1 MSTILLVDD
10 KSSMR
15 KVLRQTLESEQR
27 NPFWRRRTGKRRM
40 ETIKSKHIDLVIT
53 DIKMPKLDGM
63 SLLKMI
69 QELDT
74 EIVVII
80 MTAYGTIETA
90 VEAMKLGAY
99 DYVTKPFSTEQVK
112 LTVEKAIERQKLL
125 YENKYLREKLND
137 QYNYKRIVGN
147 SPAMQPVYELIEKVS
162 PTDTAVLVRGESGT
176 GKELVAHAI
185 HFNSRRK
192 EKPFIKV
199 NCAVLAEGVLES
211 ELFGHEKGSFTGA
224 AGKRIGRF
232 ELANGGSIFLD
243 EIGDISLSTQVKLLR
258 VLQEKEF
265 ERVGGTECIKAD
277 VRVIAATNKNLEEAI
292 KKGQFREDLFFRLNV
307 VPINVPPLRERKEDM
322 ERMSFHFLTRYS
334 LEANKKI
341 SKIDKKALELMT
353 RYNWPG
359 NVRELENAIQRAVV
373 LADSDT
379 IYPSNLP
386 LDIQTFQKDEYL
398 HYLKEDASLTE
409 KVENYEKE
417 LILKSMEKANHVQ
430 TKAAKLLDI
439 NRTALIYKLKK
450 YGLLTDGTEGNDKVE

>member
-1 MSTILLVDD
+1 MSSILLVDD

-15 KVLRQTLESEQR
+15 KVLRQTLEDGQNTILEAED
-27 NPFWRRRTGKRRM
+27 GEKAL
-40 ETIKSKHIDLVIT
+40 ELIKSKHVDLVIT

-63 SLLKMI
+63 TLLKMI
-69 QELDT
+69 KELDN

-90 VEAMKLGAY
+90 VEAMKTGAY
-99 DYVTKPFSTEQVK
+99 DYITKPFSTEQVK
-112 LTVEKAIERQKLL
+112 LTVEKAAERQKLL

-147 SPAMQPVYELIEKVS
+147 SSSMQPVYELIEKVS
-162 PTDTAVLVRGESGT
+162 PTDTAVLIRGESGT

-192 EKPFIKV
+192 DRPFIKV

-232 ELANGGSIFLD
+232 ELASSGSIFLD

-265 ERVGGTECIKAD
+265 ERVGGTESIRAD

-307 VPINVPPLRERKEDM
+307 VPIYVPPLRERREDI
-322 ERMSFHFLTRYS
+322 ERLASHFLNRYS
-334 LEANKKI
+334 MEANKKI
-341 SKIDKKALELMT
+341 TRIDKKALEMMA
-353 RYNWPG
+353 RYHWPG

-398 HYLKEDASLTE
+398 HHLREDASLTE

-417 LILKSMEKANHVQ
+417 LILKAMEKANQVQ

-450 YGLLTDGTEGNDKVE
+450 YGLLSESEGNDAAE

>member
-15 KVLRQTLESEQR
+15 KVLKQTLESDQIVILEAED
-27 NPFWRRRTGKRRM
+27 GEKAL
-40 ETIKSKHIDLVIT
+40 ETIKSKHVDLVIT

-63 SLLKMI
+63 TLLKMI
-69 QELDT
+69 KESDN

-99 DYVTKPFSTEQVK
+99 DYITKPFSTEQVK

-147 SPAMQPVYELIEKVS
+147 SAPMQPVYELIEKVA
-162 PTDTAVLVRGESGT
+162 PTDTAVLIRGDSGT

-199 NCAVLAEGVLES
+199 NCAVLADSLLES

-243 EIGDISLSTQVKLLR
+243 EIGDISPATQVKLLR

-265 ERVGGTECIKAD
+265 ERVGGSESIKAD

-292 KKGQFREDLFFRLNV
+292 KKGTFREDLFFRLNV
-307 VPINVPPLRERKEDM
+307 VPIFVPPLRERKEDV
-322 ERMSFHFLTRYS
+322 ERLASHFLTRYS

-341 SKIDKKALELMT
+341 NKIEKKALELMS

-373 LADSDT
+373 LAD
-379 IYPSNLP
+379 
-386 LDIQTFQKDEYL
+386 
-398 HYLKEDASLTE
+398 
-409 KVENYEKE
+409 
-417 LILKSMEKANHVQ
+417 
-430 TKAAKLLDI
+430 
-439 NRTALIYKLKK
+439 
-450 YGLLTDGTEGNDKVE
+450 

>member
-15 KVLRQTLESEQR
+15 KVLKQTLESETQSILEAEDGE
-27 NPFWRRRTGKRRM
+27 NAI
-40 ETIKSKHIDLVIT
+40 EIIKSKHVDVVIS
-53 DIKMPKLDGM
+53 DIKMPKVDGM
-63 SLLKMI
+63 TLLKMI
-69 QELDT
+69 KEIDS
-74 EIVVII
+74 EIVVLI

-99 DYVTKPFSTEQVK
+99 DYITKPFSTEQVK
-112 LTVEKAIERQKLL
+112 LTVDKAIERQKLL

-147 SPAMQPVYELIEKVS
+147 SPIMQPVYELIEKVA
-162 PTDTAVLVRGESGT
+162 PTDTAVLIRGESGT
-176 GKELVAHAI
+176 GKELVAHAV

-199 NCAVLAEGVLES
+199 NCAVFAEGVLES

-243 EIGDISLSTQVKLLR
+243 EIGDISLATQVKLLR

-265 ERVGGTECIKAD
+265 ERVGGTESIRAD

-307 VPINVPPLRERKEDM
+307 VPIIVPALRDRRDDIERLAY
-322 ERMSFHFLTRYS
+322 HFLHRYS
-334 LEANKKI
+334 MEANKKI
-341 SKIDKKALELMT
+341 TKIDKKALDFMT
-353 RYNWPG
+353 RYGWPG

-373 LADSDT
+373 LADSDC

-398 HYLKEDASLTE
+398 NVLKENASLTE

-417 LILKSMEKANHVQ
+417 LILKAMEKANHVQ

-450 YGLLTDGTEGNDKVE
+450 YGLLSDGVEEEVK

>member
-1 MSTILLVDD
+1 MSTILIVDD

-15 KVLRQTLESEQR
+15 KVLRQTLESDGNTILEAED
-27 NPFWRRRTGKRRM
+27 GEM
-40 ETIKSKHIDLVIT
+40 ALETIKAKHVDLMIS

-69 QELDT
+69 KELDN

-80 MTAYGTIETA
+80 MTAYATIETA

-99 DYVTKPFSTEQVK
+99 DYISKPFSTEQVK
-112 LTVEKAIERQKLL
+112 LTVDKAIERQKLV

-147 SPAMQPVYELIEKVS
+147 SDKMKPVYELIEKVA
-162 PTDTAVLVRGESGT
+162 PTDTAVLIRGDSGT
-176 GKELVAHAI
+176 GKELVAHAV

-192 EKPFIKV
+192 DKPFIKV

-243 EIGDISLSTQVKLLR
+243 EIGDINLATQVKLLR

-265 ERVGGTECIKAD
+265 ERVGGTEVIRAD
-277 VRVIAATNKNLEEAI
+277 VRVIAATNKKLEEAI

-307 VPINVPPLRERKEDM
+307 VPIMVPPLRERREDV
-322 ERMSFHFLTRYS
+322 ERLAYHFLNRYS
-334 LEANKKI
+334 AEANKKI
-341 SKIDKKALELMT
+341 TKIDKKAVDLLAK
-353 RYNWPG
+353 YHWPG

-373 LADSDT
+373 LADSDC

-386 LDIQTFQKDEYL
+386 LDIQSFSKDDSLNYL
-398 HYLKEDASLTE
+398 RDDAGLTE

-417 LILKSMEKANHVQ
+417 LIVKAMEKANQVQ
-430 TKAAKLLDI
+430 TKAAKLLSV

-450 YGLLTDGTEGNDKVE
+450 YSLVAETEGENLTEE

>member
-1 MSTILLVDD
+1 MSTLLLVDD

-15 KVLRQTLESEQR
+15 KVLRQTLESEQVMILEAED
-27 NPFWRRRTGKRRM
+27 GEKAV
-40 ETIKSKHIDLVIT
+40 EIIKTKHVDLVIT
-53 DIKMPKLDGM
+53 DIKMPRMDGM
-63 SLLKMI
+63 ALLKMI
-69 QELDT
+69 KETDA

-99 DYVTKPFSTEQVK
+99 DYITKPFSTEQVK
-112 LTVEKAIERQKLL
+112 LTVDKAIERQKLL

-137 QYNYKRIVGN
+137 QYNYKRIIGN
-147 SPAMQPVYELIEKVS
+147 SSNMQPVYELIDKVA
-162 PTDTAVLVRGESGT
+162 PTDTAVLIRGDSGT

-192 EKPFIKV
+192 DGPFIKV

-243 EIGDISLSTQVKLLR
+243 EIGDISPSTQVKLLR

-265 ERVGGTECIKAD
+265 ERVGGVESLRTD
-277 VRVIAATNKNLEEAI
+277 VRVIAATNKNLEEGI

-307 VPINVPPLRERKEDM
+307 VPIFVPPLKERRDDI
-322 ERMSFHFLTRYS
+322 ERLSYHFLSRYS

-341 SKIDKKALELMT
+341 TKIEKRALELMS

-359 NVRELENAIQRAVV
+359 NVRELENTIQRAVV
-373 LADSDT
+373 LSDSDT
-379 IYPSNLP
+379 IYPSSLP
-386 LDIQTFQKDEYL
+386 LDVQTYQKDDYM
-398 HYLKEDASLTE
+398 HYLNDNASLTE

-417 LILKSMEKANHVQ
+417 LILKAMEKSNHVQ
-430 TKAAKLLDI
+430 TKAAKLLNI

-450 YGLLTDGTEGNDKVE
+450 YGLFSDASLEIEEKPE

>member
-1 MSTILLVDD
+1 MSTILIVDD

-15 KVLRQTLESEQR
+15 KVLHQTLEGDPHQILEAEDGEKALEIVK
-27 NPFWRRRTGKRRM
+27 T
-40 ETIKSKHIDLVIT
+40 KHVDVIIT
-53 DIKMPKLDGM
+53 DIKMPKVDGM
-63 SLLKMI
+63 TLLRMI
-69 QELDT
+69 KELDS

-112 LTVEKAIERQKLL
+112 LTVEKAVERQKLF

-147 SPAMQPVYELIEKVS
+147 SPSMQPVYELIDKVA
-162 PTDTAVLVRGESGT
+162 PTDTAVLIRGDSGT

-192 EKPFIKV
+192 DKPFIKV

-211 ELFGHEKGSFTGA
+211 ELFGHERGSFTGA

-232 ELANGGSIFLD
+232 ELASGGSIFLD

-265 ERVGGTECIKAD
+265 ERVGGTENIRAD
-277 VRVIAATNKNLEEAI
+277 VRVIAATNKNLEEGI

-307 VPINVPPLRERKEDM
+307 VPIVVPPLRERREDI
-322 ERMSFHFLTRYS
+322 ERLAQHFLNRYG

-341 SKIDKKALELMT
+341 SKIDKKALDLLI

-373 LADSDT
+373 LSDADT

-386 LDIQTFQKDEYL
+386 LDIQSYQKDETV
-398 HYLKEDASLTE
+398 HYLGDNASLTE

-450 YGLLTDGTEGNDKVE
+450 YGLLTDNTPSGEEETT

>member
-1 MSTILLVDD
+1 MSTILVVDD

-15 KVLRQTLESEQR
+15 KVLRQTLETDQKNILEAED
-27 NPFWRRRTGKRRM
+27 GEKAL
-40 ETIKSKHIDLVIT
+40 EIIKSKHIDLVIS

-63 SLLKMI
+63 NLLKMI
-69 QELDT
+69 KELDS

-99 DYVTKPFSTEQVK
+99 DYITKPFSTEQVK
-112 LTVEKAIERQKLL
+112 LTVDKAIERQKLL

-147 SPAMQPVYELIEKVS
+147 SSAMQPVYELIEKVA
-162 PTDTAVLVRGESGT
+162 PTDTAVLIRGESGT

-192 EKPFIKV
+192 DKPFIKV

-243 EIGDISLSTQVKLLR
+243 EIGDIGLSTQVKLLR

-265 ERVGGTECIKAD
+265 ERVGGAESIKAD

-307 VPINVPPLRERKEDM
+307 IPIQVPPLRERREDI
-322 ERMSFHFLTRYS
+322 ERLAVHFLGRYS
-334 LEANKKI
+334 QEANKRILKV
-341 SKIDKKALELMT
+341 DKKALELLS

-379 IYPSNLP
+379 IFPSNLP
-386 LDIQTFQKDEYL
+386 LDIQTFQKDDVL
-398 HYLKEDASLTE
+398 HQLRDDASLTE

-417 LILKSMEKANHVQ
+417 LILKAMEKAGHVQ
-430 TKAAKLLDI
+430 TKAAKLLEI

-450 YGLLTDGTEGNDKVE
+450 YGLLADPSEGTESN

>member
-1 MSTILLVDD
+1 MSTILIVDD

-15 KVLRQTLESEQR
+15 KVLRQTLEEGQHTILEAEDGEQAL
-27 NPFWRRRTGKRRM
+27 
-40 ETIKSKHIDLVIT
+40 ETIKSKHVDVVIT
-53 DIKMPKLDGM
+53 DIKMPKVDGM
-63 SLLKMI
+63 TLLRMI
-69 QELDT
+69 KEIDT

-99 DYVTKPFSTEQVK
+99 DYITKPFSTEQVRI
-112 LTVEKAIERQKLL
+112 TVEKAIERQKLL

-137 QYNYKRIVGN
+137 QYNYRRIVGN
-147 SPAMQPVYELIEKVS
+147 SPAMQSVYELIDKVA
-162 PTDTAVLVRGESGT
+162 PTDTAVLIRGESGT

-192 EKPFIKV
+192 DKPFIKV
-199 NCAVLAEGVLES
+199 NCAVFAEGVLES

-232 ELANGGSIFLD
+232 ELANGGSLFLD

-265 ERVGGTECIKAD
+265 ERVGGTELIRAD

-292 KKGQFREDLFFRLNV
+292 RRGEFREDLFFRLNV
-307 VPINVPPLRERKEDM
+307 VPIVVPPLRNRREDI
-322 ERMSFHFLTRYS
+322 EKLAYHFLSRYS
-334 LEANKKI
+334 QESNKRVAR
-341 SKIDKKALELMT
+341 IDRKALDLMA
-353 RYNWPG
+353 RYPWPG

-373 LADSDT
+373 LSDT
-379 IYPSNLP
+379 ETLFPSNLP
-386 LDIQTFQKDEYL
+386 LDIQTYQKEDL
-398 HYLKEDASLTE
+398 LTVLPEDASLTDR
-409 KVENYEKE
+409 VENYEKE
-417 LILKSMEKANHVQ
+417 LILKALEKSGHVQ
-430 TKAAKLLDI
+430 TQAAKILGI

-450 YGLLTDGTEGNDKVE
+450 YGLLTDKEGE

>member
-15 KVLRQTLESEQR
+15 KVLKQTLESDQNLILEAED
-27 NPFWRRRTGKRRM
+27 GEKAL
-40 ETIKSKHIDLVIT
+40 ETIKSKHVDLVIT

-63 SLLKMI
+63 ALLKMI
-69 QELDT
+69 KESDT

-99 DYVTKPFSTEQVK
+99 DYITKPFSTEQVK
-112 LTVEKAIERQKLL
+112 LTVDKAIERQKLL

-147 SPAMQPVYELIEKVS
+147 SSSMQPVYELIEKVA
-162 PTDTAVLVRGESGT
+162 PTDTAVLIRGDSGT
-176 GKELVAHAI
+176 GNELVAHAI

-199 NCAVLAEGVLES
+199 NCAVLAEGLLES

-243 EIGDISLSTQVKLLR
+243 EIGDISPATQVKLLR

-265 ERVGGTECIKAD
+265 ERVGGTESIRAD

-292 KKGQFREDLFFRLNV
+292 KKGHFREDLFFRLNV
-307 VPINVPPLRERKEDM
+307 VPIFVPPLRERKEDV
-322 ERMSFHFLTRYS
+322 ERLASHFLARYS

-341 SKIDKKALELMT
+341 NKIDKKASDLMT

-379 IYPSNLP
+379 IYPTNLP
-386 LDIQTFQKDEYL
+386 LDIQTFQKDDYL

-417 LILKSMEKANHVQ
+417 LILKAMEKAGHVQ

-450 YGLLTDGTEGNDKVE
+450 YGLLSDINSEVDLKE

>member
-1 MSTILLVDD
+1 MSTILIVDD

-15 KVLRQTLESEQR
+15 KVLRQTLETDQKNILEAED
-27 NPFWRRRTGKRRM
+27 GEKAL
-40 ETIKSKHIDLVIT
+40 ETIKSKHVDLVIS

-63 SLLKMI
+63 NLLKMI
-69 QELDT
+69 KELDN

-99 DYVTKPFSTEQVK
+99 DYITKPFSTEQVK
-112 LTVEKAIERQKLL
+112 LTVDKAIERQKLL

-147 SPAMQPVYELIEKVS
+147 SSAMQPVYELIEKVA
-162 PTDTAVLVRGESGT
+162 PTDTAVLIRGESGT
-176 GKELVAHAI
+176 GKELVAHAV

-192 EKPFIKV
+192 DKPFIKV

-243 EIGDISLSTQVKLLR
+243 EIGDIGLSTQVKLLR

-265 ERVGGTECIKAD
+265 ERVGGAESIKAD

-307 VPINVPPLRERKEDM
+307 IPIQVPPLRERREDI
-322 ERMSFHFLTRYS
+322 ERLAVHFLGRYS
-334 LEANKKI
+334 QEANKRILKV
-341 SKIDKKALELMT
+341 DKKALELLS

-379 IYPSNLP
+379 IFPSNLP
-386 LDIQTFQKDEYL
+386 LDIQTFQKDDIL
-398 HYLKEDASLTE
+398 HQLRDDASLTE

-417 LILKSMEKANHVQ
+417 LILKAMEKAGHVQ
-430 TKAAKLLDI
+430 TKAAKLLEI

-450 YGLLTDGTEGNDKVE
+450 YGLLTDPGEGTESDR

>member
-1 MSTILLVDD
+1 MSTLLLVDD

-15 KVLRQTLESEQR
+15 KVLRQTLETEQ
-27 NPFWRRRTGKRRM
+27 TMILEAEDGEKAV
-40 ETIKSKHIDLVIT
+40 EIIKSKHVDLVIT
-53 DIKMPKLDGM
+53 DIKMPRMDGM
-63 SLLKMI
+63 TLLKMI
-69 QELDT
+69 KETDA

-99 DYVTKPFSTEQVK
+99 DYITKPFSTEQVK
-112 LTVEKAIERQKLL
+112 LTVDKAIERQKLL

-147 SPAMQPVYELIEKVS
+147 SPNMKPVYELIDKVA
-162 PTDTAVLVRGESGT
+162 PTDTAVLIRGESGT

-192 EKPFIKV
+192 DGPFIKV

-265 ERVGGTECIKAD
+265 ERVGGMESIRTD
-277 VRVIAATNKNLEEAI
+277 VRVITATNKNLEEGI

-307 VPINVPPLRERKEDM
+307 VPIYVPPLRERKEDI
-322 ERMSFHFLTRYS
+322 ERLSYHFLSRYS

-341 SKIDKKALELMT
+341 SKLDKRALEMMT

-359 NVRELENAIQRAVV
+359 NVRELENTIQRAVV
-373 LADSDT
+373 LSDSDT

-386 LDIQTFQKDEYL
+386 LDVQTYQKDEYL
-398 HYLKEDASLTE
+398 HYLNENASLTE

-417 LILKSMEKANHVQ
+417 LILRAMEKTNHVQ
-430 TKAAKLLDI
+430 TKAAKLLNI

-450 YGLLTDGTEGNDKVE
+450 YGLFSDSSVEGEDTAE

>member
-15 KVLRQTLESEQR
+15 KVLRQTLEGEG
-27 NPFWRRRTGKRRM
+27 N
-40 ETIKSKHIDLVIT
+40 TILEAEDGEKALEMIKAKHVDLIIS

-69 QELDT
+69 KELDN

-80 MTAYGTIETA
+80 MTAYATIETA

-99 DYVTKPFSTEQVK
+99 DYITKPFSTEQVK
-112 LTVEKAIERQKLL
+112 ITVDKAIERQKLV

-137 QYNYKRIVGN
+137 QYNYKRIIGN
-147 SPAMQPVYELIEKVS
+147 SAKMQPVYELIEKVS
-162 PTDTAVLVRGESGT
+162 PTDTAVLIRGESGT
-176 GKELVAHAI
+176 GKELVAHAV

-192 EKPFIKV
+192 DKPFIKV

-243 EIGDISLSTQVKLLR
+243 EIGDINLSTQVKLLR

-265 ERVGGTECIKAD
+265 ERAD

-307 VPINVPPLRERKEDM
+307 VPIIVPPLRDRREDVERLA
-322 ERMSFHFLTRYS
+322 FHFLTRYS
-334 LEANKKI
+334 AEANKKI
-341 SKIDKKALELMT
+341 TKIDKKAVDLMAK
-353 RYNWPG
+353 YHWPG

-373 LADSDT
+373 LADGDS

-386 LDIQTFQKDEYL
+386 LDIQTFHKDDSVN
-398 HYLKEDASLTE
+398 YLKEDAGLTE

-417 LILKSMEKANHVQ
+417 LIVKAMEKANHVQ
-430 TKAAKLLDI
+430 TKAAKLLNV

-450 YGLLTDGTEGNDKVE
+450 YGLLSEADVEIPTGE

>member
-1 MSTILLVDD
+1 MSSILIVDD

-15 KVLRQTLESEQR
+15 KVLRQTLDEGQNTILEAEDGER
-27 NPFWRRRTGKRRM
+27 ALEM
-40 ETIKSKHIDLVIT
+40 IKSKHVDLVIT

-63 SLLKMI
+63 TLLKMI
-69 QELDT
+69 KELDN

-90 VEAMKLGAY
+90 VDAMKTGAY
-99 DYVTKPFSTEQVK
+99 DYITKPFSTEQVRI
-112 LTVEKAIERQKLL
+112 TVEKAVERQKLM

-147 SPAMQPVYELIEKVS
+147 SPAMQPVYELIEKVA
-162 PTDTAVLVRGESGT
+162 PTDTAVLIRGESGT

-192 EKPFIKV
+192 DRPFIKV

-232 ELANGGSIFLD
+232 ELAGGGSIFLD

-265 ERVGGTECIKAD
+265 ERVGGTESIRAD

-307 VPINVPPLRERKEDM
+307 VPIHVPPLRERREDID
-322 ERMSFHFLTRYS
+322 RLASHFLNRYS

-341 SKIDKKALELMT
+341 SRIDKKALDMMA
-353 RYNWPG
+353 RYHWPG

-398 HYLKEDASLTE
+398 HQLREDASLTE

-417 LILKSMEKANHVQ
+417 LILKAMEKANQVQ

-450 YGLLTDGTEGNDKVE
+450 YGLLSDVEGENGGD

>member
-15 KVLRQTLESEQR
+15 KVLHQTLEGDSHQILEAED
-27 NPFWRRRTGKRRM
+27 GEKALEM
-40 ETIKSKHIDLVIT
+40 IKNKHVDVIIT
-53 DIKMPKLDGM
+53 DIKMPRVDGM
-63 SLLKMI
+63 TLLRMI
-69 QELDT
+69 KEIDS

-99 DYVTKPFSTEQVK
+99 DYITKPFSTEQVK
-112 LTVEKAIERQKLL
+112 LTVDKAVERQKLV
-125 YENKYLREKLND
+125 YENRYLREKLND

-147 SPAMQPVYELIEKVS
+147 SPSMQPVYELIDKVA
-162 PTDTAVLVRGESGT
+162 PTDTAVLIRGDSGT

-192 EKPFIKV
+192 DKPFIKV

-211 ELFGHEKGSFTGA
+211 ELFGHERGSFTGA

-232 ELANGGSIFLD
+232 ELASGGSIFLD

-265 ERVGGTECIKAD
+265 ERVGGTESIKAD
-277 VRVIAATNKNLEEAI
+277 VRVIAATNKNLEEGI
-292 KKGQFREDLFFRLNV
+292 KKNQFREDLFFRLNV
-307 VPINVPPLRERKEDM
+307 VPIFVPPLRERREDI
-322 ERMSFHFLTRYS
+322 ERLAQHFLNRYG

-341 SKIDKKALELMT
+341 NKIDKKALEFLT
-353 RYNWPG
+353 RYSWPG

-373 LADSDT
+373 LSDSET

-386 LDIQTFQKDEYL
+386 LDIQSFQKDDSM
-398 HYLKEDASLTE
+398 HYLGENASLTE

-450 YGLLTDGTEGNDKVE
+450 YGLLSESPTEGDEEPK

>member
-15 KVLRQTLESEQR
+15 KVLRQTLESDQ
-27 NPFWRRRTGKRRM
+27 K
-40 ETIKSKHIDLVIT
+40 TIQEAEDGEKALEIIKTKHVDVVIT
-53 DIKMPKLDGM
+53 DIKMPRLDGM
-63 SLLKMI
+63 TLLKMI
-69 QELDT
+69 KELDT

-99 DYVTKPFSTEQVK
+99 DYITKPFSTEQVK

-147 SPAMQPVYELIEKVS
+147 SPSMQPVYELIDKVA
-162 PTDTAVLVRGESGT
+162 PTDTAVLIRGESGT

-243 EIGDISLSTQVKLLR
+243 EIGDISLATQVKLLR

-265 ERVGGTECIKAD
+265 ERVGGTESIRSD

-307 VPINVPPLRERKEDM
+307 VPIHVPPLRERKEDI
-322 ERMSFHFLTRYS
+322 ERLAVHFLNRYS

-341 SKIDKKALELMT
+341 SKIDRKAIDLMA

-359 NVRELENAIQRAVV
+359 NVRELENAVQRAVV
-373 LADSDT
+373 LADADT

-398 HYLKEDASLTE
+398 HVLKEDASLTE

-417 LILKSMEKANHVQ
+417 LILKAMEKADHVQ

-450 YGLLTDGTEGNDKVE
+450 YGLLSETAEGTDPTE

>member
-15 KVLRQTLESEQR
+15 KVLRQTLESDQ
-27 NPFWRRRTGKRRM
+27 N
-40 ETIKSKHIDLVIT
+40 TIIEAEDGEKALEVIKTKHVDLIIS

-63 SLLKMI
+63 ALLRMI
-69 QELDT
+69 KELDT
-74 EIVVII
+74 EIVIII

-99 DYVTKPFSTEQVK
+99 DYITKPFSTEQVK
-112 LTVEKAIERQKLL
+112 LTVEKAIERQKLF

-147 SPAMQPVYELIEKVS
+147 SAAMQPVYELMEKVA
-162 PTDTAVLVRGESGT
+162 PTDTAVIIRGESGT

-192 EKPFIKV
+192 DKPFIKV

-265 ERVGGTECIKAD
+265 ERVGGTECIHAD

-307 VPINVPPLRERKEDM
+307 VPIFVPPLRDRKEDV
-322 ERMSFHFLTRYS
+322 ERLGTHFLNKYS

-341 SKIDKKALELMT
+341 TKIDKKAIDLLS

-373 LADSDT
+373 LGDSDT

-386 LDIQTFQKDEYL
+386 LDIQSFHKDESV

-417 LILKSMEKANHVQ
+417 LILKAMEKGNHVQ

-450 YGLLTDGTEGNDKVE
+450 YGLLTDAVTEEEKA

>member
-15 KVLRQTLESEQR
+15 KVLRQTLEGEG
-27 NPFWRRRTGKRRM
+27 N
-40 ETIKSKHIDLVIT
+40 TILEAEDGEKALEMIKAKHVDLIIS

-69 QELDT
+69 KELDN

-80 MTAYGTIETA
+80 MTAYATIETA

-99 DYVTKPFSTEQVK
+99 DYITKPFSTEQVK
-112 LTVEKAIERQKLL
+112 ITVDKAIERQKLV

-137 QYNYKRIVGN
+137 QYNYKRIIGN
-147 SPAMQPVYELIEKVS
+147 SAKMQPVYELIEKVS
-162 PTDTAVLVRGESGT
+162 PTDTAVLIRGESGT
-176 GKELVAHAI
+176 GKELVAHAV

-192 EKPFIKV
+192 DKPFIKV

-243 EIGDISLSTQVKLLR
+243 EIGDINLSTQVKLLR

-265 ERVGGTECIKAD
+265 ERVGGTEVIRAD

-307 VPINVPPLRERKEDM
+307 VPIIVPPLRDRREDVERLA
-322 ERMSFHFLTRYS
+322 FHFLTRYS
-334 LEANKKI
+334 AEANKKI
-341 SKIDKKALELMT
+341 TKIDKKAVDLMAK
-353 RYNWPG
+353 YHWPG

-373 LADSDT
+373 LADGDS

-386 LDIQTFQKDEYL
+386 LDIQTFHKDDSVN
-398 HYLKEDASLTE
+398 YLKEDAGLTE

-417 LILKSMEKANHVQ
+417 LIVKAMEKANHVQ
-430 TKAAKLLDI
+430 TKAAKLLNV

-450 YGLLTDGTEGNDKVE
+450 YGLLSETDADIPTEE

>member
-15 KVLRQTLESEQR
+15 KVLRQTLEGDG
-27 NPFWRRRTGKRRM
+27 N
-40 ETIKSKHIDLVIT
+40 TILEAEDGEKALEVVKSKHVDVIIS

-69 QELDT
+69 KELDN

-80 MTAYGTIETA
+80 MTAYATIETA

-99 DYVTKPFSTEQVK
+99 DYITKPFSTEQVK
-112 LTVEKAIERQKLL
+112 ITIDKAIERQKLV

-137 QYNYKRIVGN
+137 QYNYKRIIGN
-147 SPAMQPVYELIEKVS
+147 SAKMQPVYELIEKVA
-162 PTDTAVLVRGESGT
+162 PTDTAVLIRGESGT
-176 GKELVAHAI
+176 GKELVAHAV

-192 EKPFIKV
+192 DKAFIKV

-243 EIGDISLSTQVKLLR
+243 EIGDINLSTQVKLLR

-265 ERVGGTECIKAD
+265 ERVGGTEIIRTD

-307 VPINVPPLRERKEDM
+307 VPINVPPLRERREDV
-322 ERMSFHFLTRYS
+322 ERLAYHFLNRYS
-334 LEANKKI
+334 AEANKKI
-341 SKIDKKALELMT
+341 TKIDKKAIDLMA
-353 RYNWPG
+353 RYHWPG

-373 LADSDT
+373 LSDGDS

-386 LDIQTFQKDEYL
+386 LDVQTHHKDDAL
-398 HYLKEDASLTE
+398 NLLREDAGLTD

-417 LILKSMEKANHVQ
+417 LIVKAMEKANQVQ
-430 TKAAKLLDI
+430 TKAAKLLSV

-450 YGLLTDGTEGNDKVE
+450 YGLLSEGEGEVAAEE

>member
-1 MSTILLVDD
+1 MSTILIVDD

-15 KVLRQTLESEQR
+15 KVLRQTLEGDPHQILEAEDGEKALDIVK
-27 NPFWRRRTGKRRM
+27 T
-40 ETIKSKHIDLVIT
+40 KHVDVIIT
-53 DIKMPKLDGM
+53 DIKMPKVDGM
-63 SLLKMI
+63 TLLRMI
-69 QELDT
+69 KELDS

-99 DYVTKPFSTEQVK
+99 DYITKPFSTEQVK
-112 LTVEKAIERQKLL
+112 LTVEKAVERQKLV

-147 SPAMQPVYELIEKVS
+147 SPSMQPVYELIDKVA
-162 PTDTAVLVRGESGT
+162 PTDTAVLIRGDSGT

-192 EKPFIKV
+192 DKPFIKV

-211 ELFGHEKGSFTGA
+211 ELFGHERGSFTGA

-232 ELANGGSIFLD
+232 ELASGGSIFLD
-243 EIGDISLSTQVKLLR
+243 EIGDISLATQVKLLR

-265 ERVGGTECIKAD
+265 ERVGGTDNIRAD
-277 VRVIAATNKNLEEAI
+277 VRVIAATNKNLEEGI

-307 VPINVPPLRERKEDM
+307 VPIIVPPLRERREDI
-322 ERMSFHFLTRYS
+322 ERLAMHFLNRYG

-341 SKIDKKALELMT
+341 NKIDKKALDLLT
-353 RYNWPG
+353 RYSWPG
-359 NVRELENAIQRAVV
+359 NVRELENAVQRAVV
-373 LADSDT
+373 LSDGDT

-386 LDIQTFQKDEYL
+386 LDIQSFQKDETV
-398 HYLKEDASLTE
+398 HYLGENASLTE

-417 LILKSMEKANHVQ
+417 LILKSMEKASHVQ

-450 YGLLTDGTEGNDKVE
+450 YGLLTDNAVTGENEKT

>member
-15 KVLRQTLESEQR
+15 KVLRQTLEGEG
-27 NPFWRRRTGKRRM
+27 N
-40 ETIKSKHIDLVIT
+40 TILEAEDGEKALEMIKAKHVDLIIS

-69 QELDT
+69 KELDN

-80 MTAYGTIETA
+80 MTAYATIETA

-99 DYVTKPFSTEQVK
+99 DYITKPFSTEQVK
-112 LTVEKAIERQKLL
+112 ITVDKAIERQKLV

-137 QYNYKRIVGN
+137 QYNYKRIIGN
-147 SPAMQPVYELIEKVS
+147 SSKMQPVYELIEKVA
-162 PTDTAVLVRGESGT
+162 PTDTAVLIRGESGT
-176 GKELVAHAI
+176 GKELVAHAV

-192 EKPFIKV
+192 DKPFIKV
-199 NCAVLAEGVLES
+199 NCAVLSEGVLES

-243 EIGDISLSTQVKLLR
+243 EIGDINLVTQVKLLR

-265 ERVGGTECIKAD
+265 ERVGGTEVIRAD

-307 VPINVPPLRERKEDM
+307 VPIMVPPLRDRREDVERLA
-322 ERMSFHFLTRYS
+322 FHFLTRYS
-334 LEANKKI
+334 AEANKKI
-341 SKIDKKALELMT
+341 SKIDKKAVDLMS
-353 RYNWPG
+353 RYHWPG

-373 LADSDT
+373 LADGDS

-386 LDIQTFQKDEYL
+386 LDIQTFHKDDSLNYL
-398 HYLKEDASLTE
+398 RDDAGLTE

-417 LILKSMEKANHVQ
+417 LIVKAMEKANHVQ
-430 TKAAKLLDI
+430 TKAAKLLNV

-450 YGLLTDGTEGNDKVE
+450 YGLLLESEAENPVEE